1 MLYKRYAIDDFAKKG
16 FDFSCISAL
25 YYQAFEDASAIYI
38 LIRLKDRADMPA
50 VFRIKFKALFS
61 EVSQFLLQKRQELP
75 DMPPVHKGMVDKDR
89 EGDRD
94 PVFFAYSAV
103 DQA

>member
-1 MLYKRYAIDDFAKKG
+1 MLNGGYVDNTGSPESNYQ
-16 FDFSCISAL
+16 FSNI
-25 YYQAFEDASAIYI
+25 YIYIYI

>member
-1 MLYKRYAIDDFAKKG
+1 MVG
-16 FDFSCISAL
+16 
-25 YYQAFEDASAIYI
+25 
-38 LIRLKDRADMPA
+38 
-50 VFRIKFKALFS
+50 RIEALFS
-61 EVSQFLLQKRQELP
+61 EVFQFLLQKRQELT

-94 PVFFAYSAV
+94 PVFFAHSAV

>member
-1 MLYKRYAIDDFAKKG
+1 MRNSISYLKVTIYYRLSCLKKRIKAKL
-16 FDFSCISAL
+16 I
-25 YYQAFEDASAIYI
+25 IYI